1 MPTKAH
7 LNAPPEAPS
16 KTPSNPRKRKG
27 EEDQKILSPPVKK
40 SRVAKQPTT
49 KAKAKIVINNRPS
62 QRLDVYVFGEGS
74 SSELGLG
81 TAKNAIDVKRPRLN
95 PLLASNQVG
104 VVQMACGGM
113 HVAALTHDNKI
124 LTWGVNDQGALGRDT
139 TWEGGLKDMDDND
152 SDDSDKSDSGLN
164 PAESNPTAVP
174 ASSFPQD
181 TQFVKLA
188 AGDSHTLALTDD
200 GRVFG
205 WGTFRVSALHQIIC
219 FCNRT
224 KDHQSQKNDGVLG
237 FLPNTNVEIQHEPI
251 LYPDL
256 KNIVDISSG
265 ANHALA
271 IDNKGAVSIWGSGE
285 QNQLGYHIIERTGT
299 KGNKTTLKPQ
309 PLRTKIKKY
318 KAIYTGSDHS
328 FAIDMDDHVWSWGV
342 NSFGGTG
349 IRKGAGDDNAVVYNP
364 TMVETLNL
372 DDDTIIH
379 MDGGQH
385 HSIAITQKG
394 KALVWGRVDGYQTG
408 LNMATV
414 PLSSTIQDSNGRPRI
429 VIVPTAIPG
438 VGQAT
443 YASAGTDH
451 TILLNELGHA
461 YAWGLSAT
469 YQTGLATTD
478 DVQHPTH
485 IDNTAVRGKLLN
497 FSACGGQFS
506 ILTSPAEG
514 T

>member
-1 MPTKAH
+1 MKKAPEPAKTSRTRGLMPAQAPVKAPVKTTSK
-7 LNAPPEAPS
+7 APA
-16 KTPSNPRKRKG
+16 NPRKRKNDNL
-27 EEDQKILSPPVKK
+27 EKTPDPPVKK
-40 SRVAKQPTT
+40 VRVSKQTVA
-49 KAKAKIVINNRPS
+49 KAKAKVAINQRPS

-81 TAKNAIDVKRPRLN
+81 TSKTAIDVKRPRLN
-95 PLLASNQVG
+95 PILSAQQIG
-104 VVQMACGGM
+104 VVHIVCGGM
-113 HVAALTHDNKI
+113 HVAALTYDNKI

-152 SDDSDKSDSGLN
+152 SDESDNSDSGLN
-164 PAESNPTAVP
+164 PAESNPTAIP
-174 ASSFPQD
+174 ESSFPES

-200 GRVFG
+200 GHVYG
-205 WGTFRVSALHQIIC
+205 WGTFR
-219 FCNRT
+219 
-224 KDHQSQKNDGVLG
+224 KNDGILG
-237 FLPNTNVEIQHEPI
+237 FLPNTDVEIQHTPI

-265 ANHALA
+265 ANHAMA
-271 IDNKGAVSIWGSGE
+271 MDNKGAVFIWGSGE

-299 KGNKTTLKPQ
+299 KGVKTTLKPQ

-364 TMVETLNL
+364 TIVETLDL
-372 DDDTIIH
+372 DDDTITH

-385 HSIAITQKG
+385 HSIAVTQKG
-394 KALVWGRVDGYQTG
+394 TALIWGRIDGYQTG
-408 LNMATV
+408 LDLAIV
-414 PLSSTIQDSNGRPRI
+414 PLTSTIQDSNDRPRI
-429 VIVPTAIPG
+429 VIVPTAIPN
-438 VGQAT
+438 VGKAT

-451 TILLNELGHA
+451 TILLNDLGHA

-469 YQTGLATTD
+469 YQTGLATTE
-478 DVQHPTH
+478 DVQHPTR
-485 IDNTAVRGKLLN
+485 IDNTAIRGKMLN
-497 FSACGGQFS
+497 FSDCGGQFS
-506 ILTSPAEG
+506 ILTSPAERA
-514 T
+514 